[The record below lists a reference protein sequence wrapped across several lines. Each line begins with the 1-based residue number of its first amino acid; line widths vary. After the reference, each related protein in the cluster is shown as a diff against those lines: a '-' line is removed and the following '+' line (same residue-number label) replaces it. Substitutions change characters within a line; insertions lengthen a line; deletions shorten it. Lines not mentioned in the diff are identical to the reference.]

1 MPQYIFVYLGGE
13 YPADPAEGQKHFE
26 KYQQWLADLG
36 DKVVSPAIPFKDT
49 HTVHPNGSAEAGTT
63 TLMSGMSIL
72 QFASM
77 NEALEA
83 AKACPFREINGT
95 LEISEM
101 VEMPSKMN

>member
-1 MPQYIFVYLGGE
+1 MPKFIFVYLGGRQPDNPE
-13 YPADPAEGQKHFE
+13 EGKKHFE
-26 KYQQWLADLG
+26 KYQAWLADLG

-63 TLMSGMSIL
+63 TLISGMSIL

-77 NEALEA
+77 HEAVEA
-83 AKACPFREINGT
+83 AKACPFREIDGT

-101 VEMPSKMN
+101 VEMPTRMN